1 MARPRLS
8 EEQQQQ
14 RELKVQRELEELVKY
29 LVKAARC
36 AWEDQRL
43 QGHGD
48 RARYWARSVDLV
60 TTVDKLLKMILEHPD
75 ADVRADRL
83 IILHD
88 ALEAAAIIGG
98 CLKTQAAN
106 RLGAAALTEKR
117 RAQAQASLRMA
128 EIIEDEFNK
137 LRERLPDK
145 DFKEEGPWKTAG
157 VHSLQQA
164 VIQRREQE
172 GLPPLKEA
180 AAADTIGRYLAKLP
194 FFSN

>member
-1 MARPRLS
+1 MARPRLP
-8 EEQQQQ
+8 EEQRQQ
-14 RELKVQRELEELVKY
+14 RGLNARRDLEKLVKY
-29 LVKAARC
+29 LVDAARS

-43 QGHGD
+43 WGHGD
-48 RARYWARSVDLV
+48 RARYWGRSVDLV

-83 IILHD
+83 SILHD

-98 CLKTQAAN
+98 CLKTPAIN

-145 DFKEEGPWKTAG
+145 DFKE
-157 VHSLQQA
+157 
-164 VIQRREQE
+164 
-172 GLPPLKEA
+172 
-180 AAADTIGRYLAKLP
+180 
-194 FFSN
+194 